1 MTNRHSICNTILVC
15 AVLLCCLLCQLS
27 AAAQSD
33 TLLGHRIKTRYYQ
46 IGLGASDVL
55 DTYLSRQKGTGIALT
70 GLIIS
75 EQQKIGSR
83 WSSVIQNQ
91 LH

>member
-1 MTNRHSICNTILVC
+1 MTNRHSIYNTILVC

-33 TLLGHRIKTRYYQ
+33 TLLGQRIKTRYYQ

-55 DTYLSRQKGTGIALT
+55 DTYLSRQKGTGIAL
-70 GLIIS
+70 
-75 EQQKIGSR
+75 
-83 WSSVIQNQ
+83 VIYKSFFYQS
-91 LH
+91 LHDTCLCCVV